1 VFIRL
6 TGKES
11 AEENEHGQGGSENM
25 NILNKLAVAV
35 TAVFLISAASV
46 AQARSLD
53 DGAEASAPMSFE
65 RSGPMGQLAQV
76 SASFPMVTLEGCPS
90 AIGPANRALDG
101 ITLENFAARSLASL
115 TPCELRTLETQL
127 GKGQESKASLH
138 R

>member
-1 VFIRL
+1 MK
-6 TGKES
+6 T
-11 AEENEHGQGGSENM
+11 AMQGGSEKM
-25 NILNKLAVAV
+25 DVLNRLAVAV
-35 TAVFLISAASV
+35 TAGFLISAASV
-46 AQARSLD
+46 PAQARPLN
-53 DGAEASAPMSFE
+53 DGAEAIAPMSFE
-65 RSGPMGQLAQV
+65 HSGPMGQLAQV

-90 AIGPANRALDG
+90 ANGPANRALDG

>member
-1 VFIRL
+1 MDV
-6 TGKES
+6 
-11 AEENEHGQGGSENM
+11 
-25 NILNKLAVAV
+25 LNKLAVAV
-35 TAVFLISAASV
+35 TAGFLISAASV
-46 AQARSLD
+46 PAQARPLN
-53 DGAEASAPMSFE
+53 DGAEAIAPMNFE

-90 AIGPANRALDG
+90 ANGPANRALDG

-127 GKGQESKASLH
+127 GKGQESKASVH